1 MADAHRLLIAN
12 RGEIAVRIARAA
24 AAEGMASV
32 AVTAADEPDA
42 AHLAAA
48 DETYVLPGSGPVAY
62 LDAGELVNAAL
73 ATDCRLLHPGYGFL
87 SESRDLPEA
96 CEDAGIRYGVRLLF
110 VGPGPAALAV
120 LGDKVLARGLAEKA
134 GIPVL
139 EGLGVQVDVPVVE
152 SLMEEA
158 GAVMLK
164 PRFGGGGRG
173 TRIVRRG
180 DDVAAAIRS
189 AGADARAAF
198 GDPTLLA
205 EAFLDPARH
214 IEVQV
219 LGDRTGDVVVL
230 GDRDCSLQR
239 SRQKIVEIA
248 PAPHLPDHVR
258 EQLHR
263 AAADLIKRV
272 GLRGLA
278 TVEFLVPADDP
289 ERFVFLECN
298 PRLQVEHTV
307 TEETTGLD
315 LVRLQLRV
323 AVGATLAD
331 LGLADGAPKPAGWA
345 VQARVNA
352 ETVTADGTLLP
363 SAGTITSLALPGGPG
378 VRVDTAARPGAEQS
392 PRYDS
397 LLAKVVVHER
407 QGDLGDALRHLDRA
421 LMEVDV
427 RGVATNIAF
436 LRAVLADPD
445 VLAGRATTTLVDDRV
460 ADLVAAAEQ
469 YAEPEERP
477 ESDSLDPDED
487 ALRASVPGTVVA
499 VEATP
504 GETLQ
509 PGGAVVVLEA
519 MKMEHV
525 VALPAGGTVL
535 RIAVKVG
542 DTVQQG
548 QLLATVE
555 HHDGDA
561 EDEAEIDLD
570 ADRADLAEVRR
581 RHEMGLDRYRPEAV
595 AKRHA
600 QGRRT
605 ARENLADLVDEGSFL
620 EYGPLV
626 FAAQERRRSREE
638 LQERTPADGV
648 VGGLADINGD
658 PAVVVSYDY
667 TVLAGTQGMRGHLKK
682 DRLFELAEK
691 RRLPVVLFAE
701 GGGGRPGDV
710 DLPVVSALDTAAF
723 TLFGRLSGLV
733 PTVGVASGRCFAG
746 NAALLGTCD
755 VVIATEDANI
765 GMGGPAMIEGGGLG
779 VVAPE
784 DIGPIDVQ
792 HANGVVDIR
801 VADDAAAVAA
811 ARKYLSYF
819 QGPTADWTAPDQRVL
834 RHLVPEN
841 RKRVYDMRA
850 VLNALADENSVLELR
865 DGWGTGMVTALAR
878 VEGAP
883 IGVIANVPTHLG
895 GAIDADAADKAARF
909 LQLCD
914 AHGLPVVSLCDTP
927 GFMVGPESEKTA
939 TVRHFSRLFVIGANL
954 SVPIGTVVVR
964 KAYGLGAQAMAG
976 GSTKVPRFTVGWPAS
991 EFGPMGLEGAV
1002 RLGMRRELEAIDDDA
1017 ERASAYDAAVDAAY
1031 ENGKGLNVAAHWEV
1045 DDVIDPA
1052 DTRRWITTLT
1062 REVAATP
1069 KPAARR
1075 RPNVD
1080 TW

>member
-1 MADAHRLLIAN
+1 MADPSRLLIAN

-24 AAEGMASV
+24 AAEGITSV

-42 AHLAAA
+42 AHLASAA
-48 DETYVLPGSGPVAY
+48 ESHVLAGSGPAAY
-62 LDAGELVNAAL
+62 LDAVAL
-73 ATDCRLLHPGYGFL
+73 AEAAVATGCDLLHPGYGFL
-87 SESRDLPEA
+87 SESPALAEA
-96 CEDAGIRYGVRLLF
+96 CEDAGARRGSPLVF
-110 VGPGPAALAV
+110 VGPSAPVLV
-120 LGDKVLARGLAEKA
+120 SLGDKVLARGLAEKA

-139 EGLGVQVDVPVVE
+139 AGVSAGVDADAVT
-152 SLMEEA
+152 SLLAET

-173 TRIVRRG
+173 TRVVRRG

-189 AGADARAAF
+189 AGAEARAAF
-198 GDPTLLA
+198 GDDTLLA

-214 IEVQV
+214 IEIQV
-219 LGDRTGDVVVL
+219 LGDGRDVVVL

-239 SRQKIVEIA
+239 SRQKIIEIA
-248 PAPHLPDHVR
+248 PAPDLPDPVR
-258 EQLHR
+258 ARLHD
-263 AAADLIKRV
+263 AATKLATEV

-278 TVEFLVPADDP
+278 TVEFLVSADDP
-289 ERFVFLECN
+289 ERSVFLECN

-307 TEETTGLD
+307 TEETSGLD

-323 AVGATLAD
+323 ATGATLAD
-331 LGLADGAPKPAGWA
+331 LGLSAGAPRPLGWA
-345 VQARVNA
+345 IQARVNA
-352 ETVTADGTLLP
+352 ETVTVDGSLLP

-392 PRYDS
+392 ARYDS
-397 LLAKVVVHER
+397 LLAKVVVHDR
-407 QGDLGDALRHLDRA
+407 QGDLGDALRHLARA
-421 LMEVDV
+421 LSEVDV
-427 RGVATNIAF
+427 RGVATNTGF
-436 LRAVLADPD
+436 LRALLADPD
-445 VLAGRATTTLVDDRV
+445 VLAGRATTTLVDDSV
-460 ADLVAAAEQ
+460 AELVAAAGQ
-469 YAEPEERP
+469 YAEPERHAGQVH
-477 ESDSLDPDED
+477 LDPDED
-487 ALRASVPGTVVA
+487 ALRAPVPGTVVA
-499 VEATP
+499 VEASAGSTVA
-504 GETLQ
+504 
-509 PGGAVVVLEA
+509 PGGVVLILEA

-525 VALPAGGTVL
+525 VALPAGGTVVCV
-535 RIAVKVG
+535 AVRVG
-542 DTVQQG
+542 DTVRQG
-548 QLLATVE
+548 DVLAIVE
-555 HHDGDA
+555 YSDGDA
-561 EDEAEIDLD
+561 ADATGPPHDLD

-581 RHEMGLDRYRPEAV
+581 RHEQGLDEHRTEAV

-600 QGRRT
+600 RGRRT

-648 VGGLADINGD
+648 VGGLADVNGD
-658 PAVVVSYDY
+658 LVGHERSAAVVVSYDY

-710 DLPVVSALDTAAF
+710 DHPVVSALDTAAF
-723 TLFGRLSGLV
+723 ALFGRLSGLV
-733 PTVGVASGRCFAG
+733 PIVGIGSGRCFAG

-755 VVIATEDANI
+755 VIIATEDANI

-779 VVAPE
+779 VVSPE
-784 DIGPIDVQ
+784 EIGPIDVQ

-811 ARKYLSYF
+811 ARKYLAYF
-819 QGPTADWTAPDQRVL
+819 QGPVADWTAPDQRAL

-850 VLNALADENSVLELR
+850 VLHALADVDSVLELR
-865 DGWGTGMVTALAR
+865 DGWGAGMITALAR

-927 GFMVGPESEKTA
+927 GFMVGVESEKTA

-976 GSTKVPRFTVGWPAS
+976 GSTKVPRFTVGWPSS
-991 EFGPMGLEGAV
+991 EFGPMGLEGSV
-1002 RLGMRRELEAIDDDA
+1002 RLGMRRELEAIEDDA
-1017 ERASAYDAAVDAAY
+1017 ARAAAYDAAVAAAY
-1031 ENGKGLNVAAHWEV
+1031 ERGKGLNVAAHWEI

-1052 DTRRWITTLT
+1052 DT
-1062 REVAATP
+1062 
-1069 KPAARR
+1069 
-1075 RPNVD
+1075 
-1080 TW
+1080 